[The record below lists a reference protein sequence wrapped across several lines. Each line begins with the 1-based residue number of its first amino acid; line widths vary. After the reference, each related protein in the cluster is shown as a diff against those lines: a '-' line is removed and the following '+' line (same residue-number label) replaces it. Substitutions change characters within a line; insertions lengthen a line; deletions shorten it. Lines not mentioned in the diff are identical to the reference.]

1 MPIPLEINYK
11 NGEKEYIKIPAE
23 IWRKR
28 QKNVKWLKRSSQEIQ
43 SVIMDPYWEIA
54 DTDLENNYYPRRMV
68 PTRLKPIARKSSKKN
83 LMRDLMKRN
92 QEIASHSD
100 VNNEGASNE

>member
-1 MPIPLEINYK
+1 
-11 NGEKEYIKIPAE
+11 
-23 IWRKR
+23 
-28 QKNVKWLKRSSQEIQ
+28 LKRSSQEIQ

-92 QEIASHSD
+92 QEIASHSN
-100 VNNEGASNE
+100 VNNEGVSNE